1 MNRHFY
7 KTIVA
12 AACALLLIAACND
25 SYTPEISEF
34 RLEQSRIPDIEANTI
49 VAVKSDAEFRSLF
62 DKQLPRKVDFG
73 KEYLAVVRIDAGN
86 GISKIESAVTPQD
99 DGSYTLSVRYTTDL
113 TDVMDSRCI
122 AWRVPLSVAP
132 SDLHLKITKTK

>member
-1 MNRHFY
+1 MSRHLY
-7 KTIVA
+7 TTILA

-25 SYTPEISEF
+25 SYNSEISEF
-34 RLEQSRIPDIEANTI
+34 RLEQSWIPDIEANTI
-49 VAVKSDAEFRSLF
+49 IAVKSAAEFKSLF
-62 DKQLPRKVDFG
+62 DKPLPRKVDFG
-73 KEYLAVVRIDAGN
+73 KEYLAVVRIDARN

-132 SDLHLKITKTK
+132 SDLHLEITKTE

>member
-34 RLEQSRIPDIEANTI
+34 RLEQSWIPDIEANTI
-49 VAVKSDAEFRSLF
+49 VAVKSDAEFKSLF
-62 DKQLPRKVDFG
+62 DKPLPRKVDFG

-99 DGSYTLSVRYTTDL
+99 DGSYTLSVRYSTDL

-132 SDLHLKITKTK
+132 SDLHLKITKTE

>member
-25 SYTPEISEF
+25 SYPPGISEL
-34 RLEQSRIPDIEANTI
+34 RLVQSWLPDIEASTI
-49 VAVKSDAEFRSLF
+49 VAIKSDAEFRRLF
-62 DKQLPRKVDFG
+62 DKPLPRKVDLG
-73 KEYLAVVRIDAGN
+73 KEYLAVVRIDANN
-86 GISKIESAVTPQD
+86 GINKIESAVTPQD

-113 TDVMDSRCI
+113 TDVMTSRCI

-132 SDLHLKITKTK
+132 SDLHLKITKTE